1 MTTYPTIPAEDLR
14 VGHCINWEGEG
25 CSVEDVYD
33 QPDDE
38 SVYLTVCFDEGR
50 PDESVTI
57 PYGTAVSLLHQ
68 CQFERWKASQQ
79 TRAAKHDRILAGQI
93 TEHNEGRVGETPVEA
108 RAA

>member
-14 VGHCINWEGEG
+14 VGHCINWNGEG

-50 PDESVTI
+50 PDEGVTI
-57 PYGTAVSLLHQ
+57 PYGTAVGLLHQ
-68 CQFERWKASQQ
+68 CQFDRWKAAQE
-79 TRAAKHDRILAGQI
+79 RAAATLDATLDALK
-93 TEHNEGRVGETPVEA
+93 
-108 RAA
+108 RAAA